1 MNLMDVIA
9 KAKAEKATS
18 LDLSQQELRIVPPEV
33 FEIDSLEELNL
44 DRNKLVKLPDE
55 LGQLKNLKSLS
66 VSENDLMEL
75 PDSIGNLTKLEHL
88 CPASKKSSIR
98 KPIQNCFS
106 AA

>member
-44 DRNKLVKLPDE
+44 DRNKLVELPDE
-55 LGQLKNLKSLS
+55 LGQLKNLKSLKGFTNINIVVS
-66 VSENDLMEL
+66 VFYEGVATSQINFNH
-75 PDSIGNLTKLEHL
+75 I
-88 CPASKKSSIR
+88 
-98 KPIQNCFS
+98 F
-106 AA
+106 

>member
-44 DRNKLVKLPDE
+44 DRNKLVELPDE

-66 VSENDLMEL
+66 VRTAGHCRQARKS
-75 PDSIGNLTKLEHL
+75 PYREH
-88 CPASKKSSIR
+88 R
-98 KPIQNCFS
+98 
-106 AA
+106 